1 MSLAA
6 RARRRVPSAL
16 KPPLRVAADLA
27 DPLLVR
33 SYRRRTGY
41 VGPIPRRT
49 LRARV
54 GAHNVDFFVDAGR
67 KVAGAVA
74 EAAARADEDI
84 RELGEI
90 ADWGAGSGRVL
101 AHLHEIRGGPAGL
114 AACDVDAEAIAW
126 LRRALPGVDARLNG
140 FEPPLPFEAGR
151 FDLVYSISILTH
163 LDEPAQDAWLEE
175 IRRVV
180 KPGGLAIVS
189 VNGESPYRETRS
201 GTHPAALSPG
211 LLKRLR
217 GRSELADEGFVF
229 EAYDIAGGEEEQFPG
244 ITGAYGLTF
253 QDPERVRERWS
264 RRFEIVDHQD
274 RAVGRFQD
282 LVVLRRPG

>member
-16 KPPLRVAADLA
+16 KPTLRAGADLA
-27 DPLLVR
+27 DPLVVR

-41 VGPIPRRT
+41 AGPIPRRT

-54 GAHNVDFFVDAGR
+54 GAHNVDFYVDAGR
-67 KVAGAVA
+67 KVAGAVG
-74 EAAARADEDI
+74 EAVARAGDDI
-84 RELGEI
+84 RELGQI

-101 AHLHEIRGGPAGL
+101 AHVDEIRGGVDGL

-126 LRRALPGVDARLNG
+126 LREALPGVDARVNG
-140 FEPPLPFEAGR
+140 FEPPLPFEADR
-151 FDLVYSISILTH
+151 FDLLYSISILTH

-189 VNGESPYRETRS
+189 VNGESPYRETRG

-217 GRSELADEGFVF
+217 ARGDLADEGFVF
-229 EAYDIAGGEEEQFPG
+229 EAYDIGGGEQGQFPG
-244 ITGAYGLTF
+244 ITGSYGLTF
-253 QDPERVRERWS
+253 QDPGRVRDRWS
-264 RRFEIVDHQD
+264 RWFDIVEHQD
-274 RAVGRFQD
+274 RAVSRFQD
-282 LVVLRRPG
+282 LVVMRRR